1 MSMRDGLSRLYN
13 GQTEIRFVSRW
24 KLWFAI
30 SGVVILVGLTGLVV
44 RGLNLGIEFEG
55 GVSWEVPAHGA
66 SVADVRDALNGT
78 GLDAPSVQSLGSS
91 GGSVIRVQAEEV
103 GTTKEEKAAGKR
115 KVDDALVKA
124 TGAARST
131 ISFNEVGPSWGSEV
145 SSKALRALIVFLVL
159 VSIYIAMRF
168 EWKMAAATLAAL
180 LHDIF
185 VTVGV
190 YAVLG
195 LPVTPA
201 TVIAFLTILG
211 YSIYDGIVVFDRVD
225 ENAKRLGS
233 GGTTTYSD
241 MVDRSMNEVLMRTL
255 NTSITALLPIVSLL
269 VIGSYILGAKSLEE
283 FAMALFIG
291 LLSGAYSSIF
301 IASPALALLKEREPK
316 WVAVRRRIEG
326 RGGLASSGR
335 GPLRPSGGAATAVLD
350 EPVETDAGEERPA
363 ARPAPASTPIKP
375 RARKKGKRR

>member
-1 MSMRDGLSRLYN
+1 MRAGLSRLYN
-13 GQTEIRFVSRW
+13 GQTDIDFIGRW
-24 KLWFAI
+24 KLWFSLSA
-30 SGVVILVGLTGLVV
+30 VVILIGLAGLFG
-44 RGLNLGIEFEG
+44 RGLNLGIDFEG

-66 SVADVRDALNGT
+66 SVADVRSAVEGA
-78 GLDAPSVQSLGSS
+78 GLQDPNVQSLGNSS
-91 GGSVIRVQAEEV
+91 GTVIRVQAEETG
-103 GTTKEEKAAGKR
+103 GTVKEKKKFKE
-115 KVDDALVKA
+115 KVDAALAEV
-124 TGAARST
+124 TGSKVSA

-145 SSKALRALIVFLVL
+145 SSKAFRALVVFLVL
-159 VSIYIAMRF
+159 VSLYIAVRF
-168 EWKMAAATLAAL
+168 EWKMAAGTLAAL

-190 YAVLG
+190 YAVFG

-225 ENAKRLGS
+225 ENAKRLSSTGA
-233 GGTTTYSD
+233 TTYSE
-241 MVDRSMNEVLMRTL
+241 MVNRSMNEVLMRTL
-255 NTSITALLPIVSLL
+255 NTSITALLPILSLL
-269 VIGSYILGAKSLEE
+269 VIGSFILGATSLEE
-283 FAMALFIG
+283 FATALFIG

-326 RGGLASSGR
+326 RGGLAGPAK
-335 GPLRPSGGAATAVLD
+335 GPLKPTGGSAPTATAVLEEDEVVD
-350 EPVETDAGEERPA
+350 EPDAP
-363 ARPAPASTPIKP
+363 RPAPAPKAIQP